1 MRATIRPD
9 FFLQEIAGDK
19 ILLGGGEQINFSKV
33 LMLNN
38 TSAFI
43 IEELQRAGGAV
54 AAEDMA
60 RRVAG
65 RFEVDATEAQA
76 DVEEFFRSL
85 ARQQVADLS
94 D

>member
-1 MRATIRPD
+1 MRVTIRPD
-9 FFLQEIAGDK
+9 FFLQEIAGEK
-19 ILLGGGEQINFSKV
+19 ILMGGGEQINFSKV

-76 DVEEFFRSL
+76 DVEEFFRDL
-85 ARQQVADLS
+85 ARLQVADLS